1 MFKADLLLWLI
12 PKNNSI
18 RFITSKEEKSASKL
32 NIKRKLEFLESRSS
46 IRQVLS
52 NLFNIEP
59 LKVPLNAN
67 YGVIPN
73 IPSELGFISLSHCEK
88 AILIGW
94 SRFKLGV
101 DIEKNKRDINA
112 DKLMKRYYFP
122 KEIRKI
128 QQIENYSNLK
138 SNVLSYW
145 VLKEAVIKLK
155 QGSIAKDLLNWEIDI
170 DRELAF
176 NSKIKN
182 NSYIKKI
189 LYGEWIIGVA
199 SDNINLKQTN
209 IMICNMN

>member
-52 NLFNIEP
+52 NLLNIEP

-67 YGVIPN
+67 YGAIPN
-73 IPSELGFISLSHCEK
+73 IPSELGFISLSHCDK

-101 DIEKNKRDINA
+101 DIEKNKRNINA

-176 NSKIKN
+176 NSKMKI

-189 LYGEWIIGVA
+189 LYGEWVIGVA

-209 IMICNMN
+209 IMICDMN